1 MNTTGIDNKSMQDE
15 QFERKLNH
23 LQGVVGMPNW
33 NFGSPT
39 FDEIKEYDR
48 IGRQLQHKAKLGFL
62 KRVIKFFS
70 SKHLIIQKSDTQ
82 KSEVSYE

>member
-1 MNTTGIDNKSMQDE
+1 MNTTRINRKLEQDE
-15 QFERKLNH
+15 KFERKMNH

-33 NFGSPT
+33 SFGSPT

-70 SKHLIIQKSDTQ
+70 STYLIIQKSDTQ

>member
-1 MNTTGIDNKSMQDE
+1 MNTTRINRKLEQDE
-15 QFERKLNH
+15 KFERKMNH

-33 NFGSPT
+33 SFGSPT

-62 KRVIKFFS
+62 KRVIKFFT
-70 SKHLIIQKSDTQ
+70 IQKSDTQ